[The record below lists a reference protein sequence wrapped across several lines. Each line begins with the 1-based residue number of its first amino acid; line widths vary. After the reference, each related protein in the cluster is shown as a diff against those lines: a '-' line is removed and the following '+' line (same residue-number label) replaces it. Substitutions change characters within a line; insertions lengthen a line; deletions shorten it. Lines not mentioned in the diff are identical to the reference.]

1 MQCIALYEILDR
13 GVNKL
18 AYEITQDY
26 IRTGNSRSGQRISTV
41 RFIVSHDTGNP
52 GSTAYGNRNY
62 FDTQQPDASAHTF
75 IDDKYILEIIPLTEI
90 AYHVRSNITA
100 DNRLYGANANSAAI
114 GVELCHGGKINFHA
128 AYDRYVWYHAY
139 LCDRFN
145 LDPKSDIVAHAT
157 LDPSRRSDP
166 IGILRT
172 NGISWSMFIDDVAEA
187 LQNFDGATTSSPPK
201 DEPKKASAPK
211 RVVKGTSVRL
221 PIREGASGPFVRDI
235 QQQLIKA
242 GYRLPR
248 YGADGVFGEETENA
262 VMKFQKD
269 HNLSVDGLVGQVTLS
284 KLQQVNQQRVS
295 APDFPLPSGI
305 LRPGD
310 QGNSVRQLQRAL
322 KQINFNPGSV
332 DGIYGPRTED
342 AVKRFQSMYAAL
354 SVDGVYGPST
364 RKYIRMELDD

>member
-1 MQCIALYEILDR
+1 M
-13 GVNKL
+13 

-26 IRTGNSRSGQRISTV
+26 IRTGNSRSGQRINTV

-62 FDTQQPDASAHTF
+62 FDRQQPSASAHTF

-90 AYHVRSNITA
+90 AYHVRSNVTA

-114 GVELCHGGKINFHA
+114 GVELCHGGKINFDA

-145 LDPKSDIVAHAT
+145 LNPNSDIVAHAT
-157 LDPSRRSDP
+157 LDPSRRTDP
-166 IGILRT
+166 VGILRT
-172 NGISWSMFIDDVAEA
+172 HGISWSMFIDDVAEA
-187 LQNFDGATTSSPPK
+187 LRNFNGAKTPSQPSQPSKPPQQT
-201 DEPKKASAPK
+201 APAPN
-211 RVVKGTSVRL
+211 RVTKGSTVKL
-221 PIREGASGPFVRDI
+221 PIGEGASGAFVRDI

-248 YGADGVFGEETENA
+248 YGADSVFGEETENA
-262 VMKFQKD
+262 VMRFQRD
-269 HNLSVDGLVGQVTLS
+269 HHLAVDGLVGQVTLS

-305 LRPGD
+305 LRRGD
-310 QGNSVRQLQRAL
+310 QGESVRQLQRAL
-322 KQINFNPGSV
+322 KQINYNPGTV

-342 AVKRFQSMYAAL
+342 AVRRFQSMYAAL
-354 SVDGVYGPST
+354 KDDGIYGPNT

>member
-1 MQCIALYEILDR
+1 M
-13 GVNKL
+13 

-26 IRTGNSRSGQRISTV
+26 IRTGNSRSGKNISTV

-62 FDTQQPDASAHTF
+62 FDTQQPSASAHTF
-75 IDDKYILEIIPLTEI
+75 IDDKFILEIIPLTEI
-90 AYHVRSNITA
+90 AYHVRSNVTA

-114 GVELCHGGKINFHA
+114 GVELCHGGRINFDA

-157 LDPSRRSDP
+157 LDPSRRTDP

-187 LQNFDGATTSSPPK
+187 LRNFNGAQTPSQPSKSPQQ
-201 DEPKKASAPK
+201 AAPAPN
-211 RVVKGTSVRL
+211 RAVKGTSVRL
-221 PIREGASGPFVRDI
+221 PIGEGASGPFVKDI
-235 QQQLIKA
+235 QNQLIKA

-248 YGADGVFGEETENA
+248 YGADGQFGEETENA
-262 VMKFQKD
+262 VMRFQRD
-269 HNLSVDGLVGQVTLS
+269 HNLAVDGLVGQVTLS

-295 APDFPLPSGI
+295 SPDFPLPSGI
-305 LRPGD
+305 LRRGD
-310 QGNSVRQLQRAL
+310 QGESVRQLQRAL
-322 KQINFNPGSV
+322 KQINFNPGTV
-332 DGIYGPRTED
+332 DGIYGARTED
-342 AVKRFQSMYAAL
+342 AIRRFQSMYAAL
-354 SVDGVYGPST
+354 KTDGIYGPNT

>member
-1 MQCIALYEILDR
+1 M
-13 GVNKL
+13 
-18 AYEITQDY
+18 AYAITQDY
-26 IRTGNSRSGQRISTV
+26 IRTGNSRPGQRISRV

-62 FDTQQPDASAHTF
+62 FDRQQPSASAHTF

-90 AYHVRSNITA
+90 AYHVRSNVTA

-114 GVELCHGGKINFHA
+114 GVELCHGGTIDFDE

-145 LDPKSDIVAHAT
+145 LNPNSDIVAHAT
-157 LDPSRRSDP
+157 LDPSRRTDP

-187 LQNFDGATTSSPPK
+187 LKNFDGTQPPSQPN
-201 DEPKKASAPK
+201 DRPKTAPAPK
-211 RVVKGTSVRL
+211 RGTKGTSVRL
-221 PIREGASGPFVRDI
+221 PIGEGASGAFVRDI
-235 QQQLIKA
+235 QNQLIKA

-262 VMKFQKD
+262 VMRFQRD
-269 HNLSVDGLVGQVTLS
+269 HNLAVDGLVGQVTLS
-284 KLQQVNQQRVS
+284 KLQQVNQQRAS
-295 APDFPLPSGI
+295 APDFPLPTGV
-305 LRPGD
+305 LKRGD
-310 QGNSVRQLQRAL
+310 QGESVRQLQRAL
-322 KQINFNPGSV
+322 KQINFDPGTI

-342 AVKRFQSMYAAL
+342 AVRRFQSMYAAL
-354 SVDGVYGPST
+354 KDDGIYGPNT

>member
-1 MQCIALYEILDR
+1 M
-13 GVNKL
+13 
-18 AYEITQDY
+18 AYEITRDY
-26 IRTGNSRSGQRISTV
+26 IRTGNSRPGQRISTV

-62 FDTQQPDASAHTF
+62 FDTQQPSASAHTF
-75 IDDKYILEIIPLTEI
+75 IDDKYILEIIPLNEI
-90 AYHVRSNITA
+90 AYHVRSNVTA

-114 GVELCHGGKINFHA
+114 GVELCHGGRINFQA

-145 LDPKSDIVAHAT
+145 LNPKSDIVAHAT
-157 LDPSRRSDP
+157 LDPSRRTDP

-187 LQNFDGATTSSPPK
+187 LRNFDGDASPSQPSK
-201 DEPKKASAPK
+201 NPQTAPAPD
-211 RVVKGTSVRL
+211 RAVKGRTVRL
-221 PIREGASGPFVRDI
+221 PIGEGASGPFVRDI

-262 VMKFQKD
+262 VMRFQRD
-269 HNLSVDGLVGQVTLS
+269 HHLAVDGLVGQVTLT

-295 APDFPLPSGI
+295 APDFPLPNGI
-305 LRPGD
+305 LRRGD
-310 QGNSVRQLQRAL
+310 QGEGVRQLQRAL
-322 KQINFNPGSV
+322 KQINFNPGTV

-342 AVKRFQSMYAAL
+342 AVRRFQSMYAAL
-354 SVDGVYGPST
+354 ATDGIYGPNT

>member
-1 MQCIALYEILDR
+1 M
-13 GVNKL
+13 

-26 IRTGNSRSGQRISTV
+26 IRTGNSRPGQRINTV
-41 RFIVSHDTGNP
+41 SFIVSHDTGNP

-62 FDTQQPDASAHTF
+62 FDRQQPSASAHTF

-90 AYHVRSNITA
+90 AYHVRSNVTA

-114 GVELCHGGKINFHA
+114 GVELCHGGKINFDA

-157 LDPSRRSDP
+157 LDPSRRTDP

-172 NGISWSMFIDDVAEA
+172 HGISWSMFIDDVTEA
-187 LQNFDGATTSSPPK
+187 FRNFNGAQTPSQPSQPSKPPQQT
-201 DEPKKASAPK
+201 APAPN
-211 RVVKGTSVRL
+211 RGTKGTTVKL
-221 PIREGASGPFVRDI
+221 PIGEGASGAFVRDI

-248 YGADGVFGEETENA
+248 YGADSVFGEETENA
-262 VMKFQKD
+262 VMRFQRD
-269 HNLSVDGLVGQVTLS
+269 HNLAVDGLVGQVTLS

-295 APDFPLPSGI
+295 APDFPLPSGV
-305 LRPGD
+305 LRRGD
-310 QGNSVRQLQRAL
+310 QGESVRQLQRAL
-322 KQINFNPGSV
+322 KQINYNPGTV

-342 AVKRFQSMYAAL
+342 AVRRFQSMYAAL
-354 SVDGVYGPST
+354 KDDGIYGPNT

>member
-1 MQCIALYEILDR
+1 M
-13 GVNKL
+13 

-26 IRTGNSRSGQRISTV
+26 IRTGNSRSGQRINTV

-62 FDTQQPDASAHTF
+62 FDRQQPSASAHTF

-90 AYHVRSNITA
+90 AYHVRSNVTA

-114 GVELCHGGKINFHA
+114 GVELCHGGKINFDA

-157 LDPSRRSDP
+157 LDPSRRTDP
-166 IGILRT
+166 VGILRT
-172 NGISWSMFIDDVAEA
+172 HGISWSMFIDDVAEA
-187 LQNFDGATTSSPPK
+187 FRNFNGAKTPSQTSQPSKPPQQT
-201 DEPKKASAPK
+201 APAPN
-211 RVVKGTSVRL
+211 RSTKGTTVKL
-221 PIREGASGPFVRDI
+221 PIGEGASGAFVRDI

-248 YGADGVFGEETENA
+248 YGADSVFGEETENA
-262 VMKFQKD
+262 VMRFQRD
-269 HNLSVDGLVGQVTLS
+269 HNLAVDGLVGQVTLS

-295 APDFPLPSGI
+295 APDFPLPSGV
-305 LRPGD
+305 LRRGD
-310 QGNSVRQLQRAL
+310 QGESVRQLQRAL
-322 KQINFNPGSV
+322 KQINYNPGTV

-342 AVKRFQSMYAAL
+342 AVRRFQSMYAAL
-354 SVDGVYGPST
+354 KDDGIYGPNT